1 MTKTTTLRA
10 RSPEDLL
17 AAVPCVLGF
26 RPADSVVML
35 TFTSAPPGQAFHA
48 RVDLPTDVRDHPEV
62 VALLLEPVLQHR
74 VERVAFVLYSDDAAA
89 AEALATVLWG
99 VFEGEGVD
107 VVDVLR
113 ADGRLWFGLGPGG
126 ARDEGRPYDDRSHP
140 FRAQAVLDGRV
151 TLESRDELAATLVGT
166 DVVALEAVGAAA
178 GECRPLGPGDRPA
191 EARWVRAALLRT
203 LGEHPDELPSG
214 DRPSGC
220 PVAGHRLTDAEVGR
234 LVAACRDIEV
244 RDVAWALM
252 SREDARHH
260 VEVWRDVVRRCPT
273 ELLAAPASLLA
284 FAAWLAG
291 DGALAWCAL
300 DRSALADP
308 DYRMAG
314 LVAHTLEHALPPSTW
329 TPLPESALP
338 VLGRPSRH

>member
-1 MTKTTTLRA
+1 MTNTTTLRA
-10 RSPEDLL
+10 RTPEDLL

-48 RVDLPTDVRDHPEV
+48 RVDLPTDARDHPEV
-62 VALLLEPVLQHR
+62 VALLLEPVVRHR
-74 VERVAFVLYSDDAAA
+74 VDRVAFVLYTDDAAA
-89 AEALATVLWG
+89 AEALAAALWD

-107 VVDVLR
+107 VIDVLR
-113 ADGRLWFGLGPGG
+113 ADGRRWYGLGPGAATDG
-126 ARDEGRPYDDRSHP
+126 GRPYDDRSHP
-140 FRAQAVLDGRV
+140 FQAQAVLDGRV

-166 DVVALEAVGAAA
+166 DLAAIEAVGAAA
-178 GECRPLGPGDRPA
+178 SECSPLGARHRPA
-191 EARWVRAALLRT
+191 EARWVRAALLRAVRV
-203 LGEHPDELPSG
+203 PS
-214 DRPSGC
+214 DDPVSG
-220 PVAGHRLTDAEVGR
+220 PRLTDAEVGG
-234 LVAACRDIEV
+234 LVAACREVEV

-252 SREDARHH
+252 SRTDARRH
-260 VEVWRDVVRRCPT
+260 VEVWCDVVRRCPT

-314 LVAHTLEHALPPSTW
+314 LVAHALEHALPPSTW

>member
-26 RPADSVVML
+26 RPSDSVVML
-35 TFTSAPPGQAFHA
+35 TFTGAPPGQTFHA
-48 RVDLPTDVRDHPEV
+48 RVDLPTDARDHPEV
-62 VALLLEPVLQHR
+62 VALLLEPVLRHR
-74 VERVAFVLYSDDAAA
+74 VERVAFVLYTDDAAA
-89 AEALATVLWG
+89 AAALAEALLG
-99 VFEGEGVD
+99 VFEAEGID

-113 ADGRLWFGLGPGG
+113 ADGRRWFGLRPGAATGGP
-126 ARDEGRPYDDRSHP
+126 GRPYDDRSHP

-166 DVVALEAVGAAA
+166 DLAALAAVGAAA
-178 GECRPLGPGDRPA
+178 EARPSDPRHRRT
-191 EARWVRAALLRT
+191 EARWVRAALVRALDGRS
-203 LGEHPDELPSG
+203 D
-214 DRPSGC
+214 D
-220 PVAGHRLTDAEVGR
+220 RLTDAEVGR
-234 LVAACRDIEV
+234 LLAACRDVQV

-252 SREDARHH
+252 SREDARRH

-273 ELLAAPASLLA
+273 DLLAAPASLLA

-300 DRSALADP
+300 DRCALADP

-314 LVAHTLEHALPPSTW
+314 LVAHTLEQALPPSVW

-338 VLGRPSRH
+338 VLDQPSRH

>member
-1 MTKTTTLRA
+1 MTTTTTLRA

-26 RPADSVVML
+26 RPSDSVVML

-48 RVDLPTDVRDHPEV
+48 RVDLPTDPRSHPEL
-62 VALLLEPVLQHR
+62 VALLLDPVLRHR
-74 VERVAFVLYSDDAAA
+74 VDRVAFVLYTDDAAVAGELA
-89 AEALATVLWG
+89 ASLLAAFERAG
-99 VFEGEGVD
+99 VP
-107 VVDVLR
+107 VVEVLR
-113 ADGRLWFGLGPGG
+113 ADGRRWFGLRPGSEAG
-126 ARDEGRPYDDRSHP
+126 AGRPYDDRTHP
-140 FRAQAVLDGRV
+140 FRVQAVLDGRV
-151 TLESRDELAATLVGT
+151 TLASRDELAATLVGT
-166 DVVALEAVGAAA
+166 DLAALDAVGAAA
-178 GECRPLGPGDRPA
+178 GECGPLGPDRRRT
-191 EARWVRAALLRT
+191 EARWVRSVLLRA
-203 LGEHPDELPSG
+203 LGDPAVD
-214 DRPSGC
+214 
-220 PVAGHRLTDAEVGR
+220 RLTDAEVGR
-234 LVAACRDIEV
+234 LVAACRDVEV

-252 SREDARHH
+252 SREDARRH

-273 ELLAAPASLLA
+273 ELLAAPGSLLA

-329 TPLPESALP
+329 TQLPESALA
-338 VLGRPSRH
+338 VLG